1 MALTPEQVAEFKAL
15 GYVLVPNLIDPSMLD
30 NWRTQIRAQFGDLS
44 DPAQQNAAGPPQ
56 QHREDITI
64 LRGFRFSP
72 KETQLVNQ
80 PKVKAIVDHMGGDG
94 QFCGEDGNLRL
105 LLPEPK
111 CEWCLPERGHIDGYL
126 GKRRGAS
133 FLLGLATYIYDVEP
147 RGGGTVFWPRSH
159 IKSWE
164 FLRKHPDRLS
174 HSFKDH
180 PEYLD
185 MVKDIQPVELHAKAG
200 DVIFWHCNILH
211 ETSQNTSNN
220 IRYGLFARLPHK
232 DQKTFR
238 DEIPDDL
245 WKRWRI

>member
-1 MALTPEQVAEFKAL
+1 MALTPEQIAEFKAL
-15 GYVLVPNLIDPSMLD
+15 GYILVPNLVDPSTLD
-30 NWRTQIRAQFGDLS
+30 NWRAQIRAKFGDLS
-44 DPAQQNAAGPPQ
+44 NPLQQNAVGPRQ

-80 PKVKAIVDHMGGDG
+80 PKVKAIVDHMGDG
-94 QFCGEDGNLRL
+94 QICGEDGNLRL
-105 LLPEPK
+105 LLPEP
-111 CEWCLPERGHIDGYL
+111 EWHLPERGHIDGYL
-126 GKRRGAS
+126 GKKRGMP

-147 RGGGTVFWPRSH
+147 RGGGTIFWPRSH

-164 FLRKHPDRLS
+164 FLRKHPDHLN

-185 MVKDIQPVELHAKAG
+185 MIKNIQPVELHAKAG
-200 DVIFWHCNILH
+200 DIIFWHCNILH
-211 ETSQNTSNN
+211 ATSQNTSNN

-232 DQKTFR
+232 DQETFR